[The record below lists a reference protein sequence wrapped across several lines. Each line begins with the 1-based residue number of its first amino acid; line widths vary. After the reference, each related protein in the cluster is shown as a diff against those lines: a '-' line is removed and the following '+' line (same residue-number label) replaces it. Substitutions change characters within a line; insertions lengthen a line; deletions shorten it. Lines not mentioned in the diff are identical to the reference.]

1 MALEYAVEAVAAL
14 STPTD
19 AVTAVIVVADRS
31 RLVAALHRTA
41 AVPRRLVAAAEE
53 RGGEERQ
60 ARWGAA
66 GLRGRHT
73 RISRADARRHPPTP
87 LAPHPPKAPP

>member
-31 RLVAALHRTA
+31 RLVAALHSTA
-41 AVPRRLVAAAEE
+41 AT
-53 RGGEERQ
+53 G
-60 ARWGAA
+60 
-66 GLRGRHT
+66 
-73 RISRADARRHPPTP
+73 
-87 LAPHPPKAPP
+87 LAPNQRPELRHVSFVYVKALS